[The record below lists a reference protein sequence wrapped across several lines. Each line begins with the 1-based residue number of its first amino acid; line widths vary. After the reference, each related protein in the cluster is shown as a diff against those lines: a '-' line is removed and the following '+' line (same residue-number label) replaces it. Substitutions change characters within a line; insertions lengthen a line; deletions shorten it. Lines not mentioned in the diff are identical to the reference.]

1 VTTLAD
7 VASLP
12 PTLRDAEAADIWGI
26 SADSLG
32 EQARNNSAPVPP
44 LYLGRSRRWP
54 TVAVLR
60 SVGIEWSPQAAPA
73 T

>member
-1 VTTLAD
+1 MTTLGD

-12 PTLRDAEAADIWGI
+12 PTLNDAQAAEVWGI

-32 EQARNNSAPVPP
+32 EQARNKCAPVEP

-54 TVAVLR
+54 TVLVLR
-60 SVGIEWSPQAAPA
+60 SIGIEWA
-73 T
+73 